1 MGININVQEDIDY
14 GTASSDKTE
23 FDILSESPPS
33 GRHVEFWGFFIVSG
47 SERTISVVTVI
58 RTGAMLV

>member
-1 MGININVQEDIDY
+1 MNTERYRYV
-14 GTASSDKTE
+14 TASSEKTE

-47 SERTISVVTVI
+47 SEKLYLS
-58 RTGAMLV
+58 